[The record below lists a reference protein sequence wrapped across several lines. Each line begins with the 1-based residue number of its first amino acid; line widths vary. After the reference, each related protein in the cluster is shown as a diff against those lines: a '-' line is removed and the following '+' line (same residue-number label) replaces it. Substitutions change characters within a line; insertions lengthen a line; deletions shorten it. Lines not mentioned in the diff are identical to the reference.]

1 MKITSLKA
9 SIHYVSVFAITVIC
23 NIFIS
28 IYIYC
33 RSHYAW
39 MDDCLDS
46 FILGAYMDLMGI
58 KDLQDEPVNHQPLF
72 HLLSDQDKYTYIHGV
87 AKDILDKYVKI
98 ADGT

>member
-1 MKITSLKA
+1 
-9 SIHYVSVFAITVIC
+9 
-23 NIFIS
+23 
-28 IYIYC
+28 
-33 RSHYAW
+33 
-39 MDDCLDS
+39 
-46 FILGAYMDLMGI
+46 MGI